1 MSARRRNRPGRWG
14 NMSDRRRE
22 QVARQRVEK
31 AENAQGTTKKL
42 FRKVI
47 WGPMRQWMGR

>member
-14 NMSDRRRE
+14 NMSDRRHK
-22 QVARQRVEK
+22 QVARQRIEK
-31 AENAQGTTKKL
+31 FLNAQGTTKKL

-47 WGPMRQWMGR
+47 WGPMRELRGR